1 VVSPLARDADDA
13 TGAGLNVN
21 GDDAA
26 AAIAV
31 ALGARELIFIA
42 DVAGVLVD
50 GTPVAELSHDHAG
63 VLIASGVAAGGMA
76 AKLEAGNLA
85 LSGGVQRVRI
95 GDLTTLSDA
104 TKGTALIPTTAS
116 R

>member
-1 VVSPLARDADDA
+1 
-13 TGAGLNVN
+13 VN

-26 AAIAV
+26 AAIAG
-31 ALGARELIFIA
+31 ALLADELLFIA

-50 GTPVAELSHDHAG
+50 GSPAGELSHEQAAT
-63 VLIASGVAAGGMA
+63 LIGTGVAAGGMA

-85 LSGGVQRVRI
+85 LSSGVRRVRI
-95 GDLTTLSDA
+95 GDLTSLNDETR
-104 TKGTALIPTTAS
+104 GTVLLPTTAS